1 MYPILYNIADYYK
14 NPTPLFE
21 SNGFGFLT
29 ECTEFLVT
37 MEQNGTY
44 SFSAKIKSTD
54 KLAPKI
60 KNSLIY

>member
-37 MEQNGTY
+37 MEQMAHT
-44 SFSAKIKSTD
+44 A
-54 KLAPKI
+54 LARK
-60 KNSLIY
+60 